1 MSWFPLFLHLFALGT
16 AGSVAAVPP
25 RPIGRY
31 YFKFHMTVVLVMV
44 TVAVLIGKPW
54 EGEGALAARAG
65 ALLFAGVVLAEN
77 VLVRAAKGDLSR
89 GALLLPLAAG
99 LPFVTITALASS
111 GYGVGRGLLLVLHL
125 YTAAAVLGTSLVAM
139 STGHWYLAN
148 AALPFD
154 ILVRLCSLFVAS
166 VVAKAVVSGVYAVVG
181 LDGIRSLEPFDV
193 MVLGVRV
200 AAGILLAGL
209 LGGMSL
215 ACAKRKANQSATGIL
230 YVAVVFVL
238 IGETI
243 SMYLT
248 FRARGAVPI

>member
-44 TVAVLIGKPW
+44 TVAVLIARPW
-54 EGEGALAARAG
+54 AGDGGLAARIG
-65 ALLFAGVVLAEN
+65 ALLFAGVVLVEN
-77 VLVRAAKGDLSR
+77 VLVRAGKGDLSR

-99 LPFVTITALASS
+99 LPFVTITALAGA
-111 GYGVGRGLLLVLHL
+111 GYGVDRALLLILHL
-125 YTAAAVLGTSLVAM
+125 YTSAAVLGTSLVAM

-154 ILVRLCSLFVAS
+154 ILVRLCRLFVAA
-166 VVAKAVVSGVYAVVG
+166 VAAKAVVSGIYAVVG
-181 LDGIRSLEPFDV
+181 LDDIRRLEPFDV

-209 LGGMSL
+209 LGVMSL